1 MRSYFCYMNQYCSG
15 HGVKLLQTVFD
26 KKVQDF
32 FDRIHIERW
41 WAVLYQIKYLRS
53 SAVNKNSRRNI

>member
-26 KKVQDF
+26 KMVQDF
-32 FDRIHIERW
+32 FDRIHIER
-41 WAVLYQIKYLRS
+41 
-53 SAVNKNSRRNI
+53 